1 MEKRLKQE
9 KKEKDLAKKW
19 LSQEREMRLKAS
31 ELADQENLPATKSPV
46 RGSIFLK
53 QKETEN
59 ELKQELE

>member
-1 MEKRLKQE
+1 M
-9 KKEKDLAKKW
+9 AKKW
-19 LSQEREMRLKAS
+19 LSQEREMRMKAS
-31 ELADQENLPATKSPV
+31 EQADQENLPATKSPV